1 MAISQFVAWLREP
14 QNSLRIAAI
23 FTVLAVLLI
32 APIYLG
38 AQWGP
43 AQSPTAPWWVALVR
57 EPFFARIMLFG
68 EGPAFWPLF
77 VTSWAIALG
86 FWGLT
91 ISARR
96 KRIETRVVPS
106 ASNSN
111 ETRVDLTE
119 TRAA

>member
-1 MAISQFVAWLREP
+1 MAVKTLLFQLR
-14 QNSLRIAAI
+14 QRRLAVRLAI
-23 FTVLAVLLI
+23 TFTVLGVFLI

-57 EPFFARIMLFG
+57 EPFFAKIMLFG

-77 VTSWAIALG
+77 AASWALALT
-86 FWGLT
+86 FWGLA
-91 ISARR
+91 ISAWR
-96 KRIETRVVPS
+96 KPTDADVVRS

-111 ETRVDLTE
+111 TPQTAQPNSL
-119 TRAA
+119 AA

>member
-1 MAISQFVAWLREP
+1 MVVSQFVSWLRQP
-14 QNSLRIAAI
+14 RISTRVAVA

-43 AQSPTAPWWVALVR
+43 AQSPTAPWWVAIVR

-77 VTSWAIALG
+77 VTSWAIALA
-86 FWGLT
+86 FWAQT
-91 ISARR
+91 IFMRR
-96 KRIETRVVPS
+96 KTPDARVIPP

-111 ETRVDLTE
+111 ESQGE
-119 TRAA
+119 KPKAQAA